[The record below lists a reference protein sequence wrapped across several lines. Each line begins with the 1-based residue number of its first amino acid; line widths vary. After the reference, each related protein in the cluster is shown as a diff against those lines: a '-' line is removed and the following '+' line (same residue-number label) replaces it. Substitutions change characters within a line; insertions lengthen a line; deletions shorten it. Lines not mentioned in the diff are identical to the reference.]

1 MFVQFTKAR
10 YRKERD
16 DMAFK
21 VYVTDSLY
29 LMGQRKFLNRR
40 WYDQVRP
47 KVYDDIDAA
56 AVVADVTKRAGLVV
70 V

>member
-1 MFVQFTKAR
+1 MAR

-29 LMGQRKFLNRR
+29 LMGQRKFIGRR

-47 KVYDDIDAA
+47 KVYEDIDAA
-56 AVVADVTKRAGLVV
+56 EVVADVTKRAGLVV

>member
-1 MFVQFTKAR
+1 MLAR

-16 DMAFK
+16 EMAFK

-29 LMGQRKFLNRR
+29 LMGQHKFIGRR

-47 KVYDDIDAA
+47 KVYDDTDAA
-56 AVVADVTKRAGLVV
+56 TVVADVTKRAGLVV

>member
-1 MFVQFTKAR
+1 MLAR

-16 DMAFK
+16 EMAFK
-21 VYVTDSLY
+21 VYVTDSLH
-29 LMGQRKFLNRR
+29 LMGQHKFIGRR

-47 KVYDDIDAA
+47 KVHEDVDAA

>member
-1 MFVQFTKAR
+1 MLAR

-16 DMAFK
+16 EMAFK

-29 LMGQRKFLNRR
+29 LMGQHKFIGRR

-47 KVYDDIDAA
+47 KVYDGIDAA
-56 AVVADVTKRAGLVV
+56 TVVADVTKRAGLVV

>member
-1 MFVQFTKAR
+1 
-10 YRKERD
+10 
-16 DMAFK
+16 MAFR

-29 LMGQRKFLNRR
+29 LMGRHKCIGRR

>member
-1 MFVQFTKAR
+1 
-10 YRKERD
+10 
-16 DMAFK
+16 MAFK

-29 LMGQRKFLNRR
+29 LMGQRKFIGRR

-47 KVYDDIDAA
+47 KVYEDIDAA
-56 AVVADVTKRAGLVV
+56 AVVADVTRRAGLVV

>member
-1 MFVQFTKAR
+1 MKAR

-16 DMAFK
+16 EVTFK

-29 LMGQRKFLNRR
+29 LMGQHKFLNRR
-40 WYDQVRP
+40 WYDIARP
-47 KVYDDIDAA
+47 KVYEDIDAA
-56 AVVADVTKRAGLVV
+56 AVVADITQRAGLVV

>member
-1 MFVQFTKAR
+1 MAR

-16 DMAFK
+16 EMTFK

-29 LMGQRKFLNRR
+29 LMGQHKFIGRR
-40 WYDQVRP
+40 WYDRVRP
-47 KVYDDIDAA
+47 KVYEDVDAA
-56 AVVADVTKRAGLVV
+56 AVVTDVATRAGLVV

>member
-1 MFVQFTKAR
+1 MN
-10 YRKERD
+10 YRDEL
-16 DMAFK
+16 AFK

-29 LMGQRKFLNRR
+29 LMGQRKYLNKR
-40 WYDQVRP
+40 WYDQIRP
-47 KVYDDIDAA
+47 RVYEDIDAV

>member
-1 MFVQFTKAR
+1 MLAS

-16 DMAFK
+16 EMAFK

-29 LMGQRKFLNRR
+29 LMGQRKFISRR

-47 KVYDDIDAA
+47 KVYADIDAA

>member
-1 MFVQFTKAR
+1 
-10 YRKERD
+10 
-16 DMAFK
+16 MAFK

-29 LMGQRKFLNRR
+29 LMANQKFIGRR

-47 KVYDDIDAA
+47 KVYEDIDAA

>member
-1 MFVQFTKAR
+1 MAR

-16 DMAFK
+16 EMLFK
-21 VYVTDSLY
+21 VYVTDSLH
-29 LMGQRKFLNRR
+29 LMGQHKFIGRR

-47 KVYDDIDAA
+47 KVYEDIDAA
-56 AVVADVTKRAGLVV
+56 AVMADVTTRAGLVV

>member
-1 MFVQFTKAR
+1 
-10 YRKERD
+10 
-16 DMAFK
+16 MAFK

-47 KVYDDIDAA
+47 KVYEDIDAA
-56 AVVADVTKRAGLVV
+56 TVVADVTKRAGLVV

>member
-1 MFVQFTKAR
+1 
-10 YRKERD
+10 
-16 DMAFK
+16 MAFK

-47 KVYDDIDAA
+47 KVYEDVDAA
-56 AVVADVTKRAGLVV
+56 AVVADVTKRAGLAVV
-70 V
+70 